1 MDLSI
6 LLLVHPHLNVVDE
19 SEILTRILLREL
31 DSLGINVDVFL
42 TRAKPQS
49 LPRLNMSVT
58 TF

>member
-31 DSLGINVDVFL
+31 DSLGINVDVF
-42 TRAKPQS
+42 
-49 LPRLNMSVT
+49 
-58 TF
+58 